1 MKPFGRTPPEPRI
14 PFGRGSPRDMAA
26 EWLALR
32 ECGFS
37 AEEQAEF
44 SRWLLADPRHAAA
57 VRELESAWRLMR
69 KPFLTGQAAS
79 VEEVIAQQVR
89 RKSRHRRRAVIGVS
103 LAGLAAALLLAVIPR
118 WTPVAESAPAAPG
131 SARIRPQREIL
142 ADGSVVDL
150 NAGAKIAVNF
160 SARQREVRLVRG
172 EAHFSVAKNPARPF
186 VVTAGMVSV
195 RAVGT
200 KFEVRLDPR
209 LVDVLVT
216 EGKVSV
222 GQLPPAPGSA
232 PGVTPAEPI
241 LLVAGHR
248 VTVPEGMDSA
258 VAWQVK
264 SVPAAEIR
272 QALAWRNLRVEF
284 TNRRLDEVVAMFN
297 RENSKQLLLRDDA
310 LAGICISGIFWI
322 DDPEGFSRLI
332 EASAGL
338 KAVHDSADQIVLHQ
352 P

>member
-1 MKPFGRTPPEPRI
+1 
-14 PFGRGSPRDMAA
+14 MAA

-37 AEEQAEF
+37 AEKQAEF

-103 LAGLAAALLLAVIPR
+103 LAGLAAALLLAVIPW

-150 NAGAKIAVNF
+150 NAGAEIAVNF

-222 GQLPPAPGSA
+222 EQLPPAPGSA
-232 PGVTPAEPI
+232 SGVTPAEPI

-248 VTVPEGMDSA
+248 VTVPERTDST

-264 SVPAAEIR
+264 SVPVAEIR
-272 QALAWRNLRVEF
+272 RALAWRNLRVEF
-284 TNRRLDEVVAMFN
+284 TNLRLGEAVAMFN

-310 LAGICISGIFWI
+310 LAGIRISGIFWI

-338 KAVHDSADQIVLHQ
+338 KAVHDSDDRIVLHQ